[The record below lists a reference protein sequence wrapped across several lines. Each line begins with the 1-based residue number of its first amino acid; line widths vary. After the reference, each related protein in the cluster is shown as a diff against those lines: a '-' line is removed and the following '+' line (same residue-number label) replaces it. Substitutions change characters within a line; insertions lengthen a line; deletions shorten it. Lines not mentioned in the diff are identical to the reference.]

1 MVFMQQFPKEE
12 AKVNHSLST
21 QHSALSTAGES
32 ALSMTHHPSPITHH
46 SVLSTHPVTRRRFL
60 QASSVAGL
68 ASLKTGCA
76 ERKPAWKKGGYRKP
90 EQSRVAILKAASY
103 DRDLTSV
110 ILDGIKSFRLD
121 VMGKRVLLKP
131 NLVEYERDTV
141 INTHPAVIG
150 AAIEAFLKLGAKE
163 VKVGE
168 GPGHRRDTDGLLL
181 ASGLYPFLRDTKT
194 QFVDLNLDDIR
205 RVPLHSDF
213 MGIDSLYFADTV
225 LQADLLVSM
234 PKLKTHHWAGM
245 TLSMKNLFGIVPGI
259 KYGWPKNFL
268 HWHGIHESIVDIN
281 STIRS
286 HFAIVDGIIGM
297 EGNGPIQGTP
307 KPVGVLVFGDD
318 PVAVDAT
325 CMRVSGLNPE
335 KIEYLRKA
343 GEFLGNLGETGIQQI
358 GESLRAVVAPFEVI
372 LAFGYLKY

>member
-1 MVFMQQFPKEE
+1 MNYPF
-12 AKVNHSLST
+12 ST
-21 QHSALSTAGES
+21 QRSELTTRREEFS
-32 ALSMTHHPSPITHH
+32 
-46 SVLSTHPVTRRRFL
+46 RRRFL
-60 QASSVAGL
+60 KAASTLGVVSLAGCE
-68 ASLKTGCA
+68 KRQPT
-76 ERKPAWKKGGYRKP
+76 WKQGGYRKP
-90 EQSRVAILKAASY
+90 DQSHVAILKAASY

-121 VMGKRVLLKP
+121 VVGRRVLLKP

-141 INTHPAVIG
+141 INTNPAVIG

-181 ASGLYPFLRDTKT
+181 ASGLYPFLKDTKT

-205 RVPLHSDF
+205 RMPLQSDF
-213 MGIDSLYFADTV
+213 MGISSLYFAETV
-225 LQADLLVSM
+225 LQSDLLVSM

-245 TLSMKNLFGIVPGI
+245 TLSMKNLFGIVPGV

-286 HFAIVDGIIGM
+286 HFSIVDGIVGM

-325 CMRVSGLNPE
+325 CARVVGLKPE
-335 KIEYLRKA
+335 RIDYLKSA
-343 GEFLGNLGETGIQQI
+343 SAFLGNLDPADIRQLGEQV
-358 GESLRAVVAPFEVI
+358 SLVVQPFEVI
-372 LAFGYLKY
+372 ESFRHLKI

>member
-1 MVFMQQFPKEE
+1 MNRDP
-12 AKVNHSLST
+12 ARLST
-21 QHSALSTAGES
+21 EVDVNLNTRSQGLS
-32 ALSMTHHPSPITHH
+32 
-46 SVLSTHPVTRRRFL
+46 RRRFL
-60 QASSVAGL
+60 KATSTLGVV
-68 ASLKTGCA
+68 SLVGCA
-76 ERKPAWKKGGYRKP
+76 KRQPTWKQGGYRKP
-90 EQSRVAILKAASY
+90 DQSRVAILKASSY

-121 VMGKRVLLKP
+121 VVGRRVLLKP

-181 ASGLYPFLRDTKT
+181 ASGLYPFLKDTKT

-205 RVPLHSDF
+205 RVPLESDF

-225 LQADLLVSM
+225 LEADLLVSM

-245 TLSMKNLFGIVPGI
+245 TLSMKNLFGIVPGM

-268 HWHGIHESIVDIN
+268 HWHGINESIVDIN

-286 HFAIVDGIIGM
+286 HFSIVDGIVGM

-307 KPVGVLVFGDD
+307 KPVGVLVFGND

-325 CMRVSGLNPE
+325 CARVVGLNPE
-335 KIEYLRKA
+335 RVDYLMKA
-343 GEFLGNLGETGIQQI
+343 SAFLGNLEATRIHQLGEALFQ
-358 GESLRAVVAPFEVI
+358 VPAPFEVI
-372 LAFGYLKY
+372 ESFRYLRS

>member
-1 MVFMQQFPKEE
+1 MGV
-12 AKVNHSLST
+12 
-21 QHSALSTAGES
+21 
-32 ALSMTHHPSPITHH
+32 
-46 SVLSTHPVTRRRFL
+46 
-60 QASSVAGL
+60 
-68 ASLKTGCA
+68 ASLAASCA
-76 ERKPAWKKGGYRKP
+76 DRKPSWQKGAYRRP
-90 EQSRVAILKAASY
+90 GRSRVAILKAAGY

-110 ILDGIKSFRLD
+110 ILDGIKSCGLE
-121 VMGKRVLLKP
+121 VPGKRVLLKP
-131 NLVEYERDTV
+131 NLVEYELDTV

-181 ASGLYPFLRDTKT
+181 ASGLYPFLKDTKT

-205 RVPLHSDF
+205 CVPLQSSF
-213 MGIDSLYFADTV
+213 MGIDSLYFAETV
-225 LQADLLVSM
+225 LQSDLLVSM

-268 HWHGIHESIVDIN
+268 HWHGINESIVDIN

-286 HFAIVDGIIGM
+286 HFAIVDGIVGM

-318 PVAVDAT
+318 LVAVDAT
-325 CMRVSGLNPE
+325 CARVVGLNPE
-335 KIEYLRKA
+335 RIDYLTKA
-343 GEFLGNLGETGIQQI
+343 SAFLGNLDATRIQQV
-358 GESLRAVVAPFEVI
+358 GEALFQLPASFQVNESFR
-372 LAFGYLKY
+372 YLKS

>member
-1 MVFMQQFPKEE
+1 MSCDPASRFSTEVE
-12 AKVNHSLST
+12 ANYPLNTEGSAPST
-21 QHSALSTAGES
+21 RIQEVS
-32 ALSMTHHPSPITHH
+32 
-46 SVLSTHPVTRRRFL
+46 RRRFL
-60 QASSVAGL
+60 QAASVVGA
-68 ASLKTGCA
+68 ASFVGCS
-76 ERKPAWKKGGYRKP
+76 ERKPTWKQGGYRKP
-90 EQSRVAILKAASY
+90 GQSRVAILKAASY

-121 VMGKRVLLKP
+121 VVGKRVLLKP

-181 ASGLYPFLRDTKT
+181 ASGLYPFLKDTKT

-205 RVPLHSDF
+205 RMPLQSDF
-213 MGIDSLYFADTV
+213 MGIDSLYFADAV
-225 LQADLLVSM
+225 LEADLLVSM

-245 TLSMKNLFGIVPGI
+245 TLSMKNLFGIVPGV

-268 HWHGIHESIVDIN
+268 HWHGINESIVDIN

-286 HFAIVDGIIGM
+286 HFSIVDGIVGM

-325 CMRVSGLNPE
+325 CARVAGLNPE
-335 KIEYLRKA
+335 KIGYIQTA
-343 GEFLGNLGETGIQQI
+343 AAFLGNLHEDSIIQSGEILAGVRS
-358 GESLRAVVAPFEVI
+358 EFEVVKS
-372 LAFGYLKY
+372 FEYLKS

>member
-1 MVFMQQFPKEE
+1 MSCDP
-12 AKVNHSLST
+12 ARLST
-21 QHSALSTAGES
+21 EVDVNYLNTQGSALSARSQG
-32 ALSMTHHPSPITHH
+32 LS
-46 SVLSTHPVTRRRFL
+46 RRRFL
-60 QASSVAGL
+60 KATSTLGVV
-68 ASLKTGCA
+68 SLVGCA
-76 ERKPAWKKGGYRKP
+76 KRQPTWKQGGYRKP
-90 EQSRVAILKAASY
+90 DQSRVAILKAASY

-121 VMGKRVLLKP
+121 VVGRRVLLKP

-181 ASGLYPFLRDTKT
+181 ASGLYPFLKDTKT

-205 RVPLHSDF
+205 RVPLQSDF

-245 TLSMKNLFGIVPGI
+245 TLSMKNLFGIVPGM

-268 HWHGIHESIVDIN
+268 HWHGINESIVDIN

-286 HFAIVDGIIGM
+286 HFSIVDGIVGM

-325 CMRVSGLNPE
+325 CARVVGLKPE
-335 KIEYLRKA
+335 RIDYLKSA
-343 GEFLGNLGETGIQQI
+343 GAFLGNLDPGGIRQLGERVSG
-358 GESLRAVVAPFEVI
+358 VVQPFEVI
-372 LAFGYLKY
+372 ESFRHLRI

>member
-1 MVFMQQFPKEE
+1 MNYPL
-12 AKVNHSLST
+12 NT
-21 QHSALSTAGES
+21 QHSTLSSRSQE
-32 ALSMTHHPSPITHH
+32 LS
-46 SVLSTHPVTRRRFL
+46 RRRFL
-60 QASSVAGL
+60 KAASTLGVV
-68 ASLKTGCA
+68 SLSSCT
-76 ERKPAWKKGGYRKP
+76 ERKPTWKTGGYRKP
-90 EQSRVAILKAASY
+90 NQSRAAILKAASY
-103 DRDLTSV
+103 DRDLTNI

-121 VMGKRVLLKP
+121 VVGKRVLLKP

-150 AAIEAFLKLGAKE
+150 AAVEAFLKLGAKE

-181 ASGLYPFLRDTKT
+181 ASGLYPFLKDTKT
-194 QFVDLNLDDIR
+194 QFVDLNLDDIHR
-205 RVPLHSDF
+205 MPLQSDF

-225 LQADLLVSM
+225 LQSDLLVSM

-245 TLSMKNLFGIVPGI
+245 TLSMKNLFGIVPGV

-268 HWHGIHESIVDIN
+268 HWHGINESIVDIN

-286 HFAIVDGIIGM
+286 HFSIVDGIVGM

-307 KPVGVLVFGDD
+307 KQVGVLVFGDD

-325 CMRVSGLNPE
+325 CVRVVGLNPE
-335 KIEYLRKA
+335 KVEYLRKA
-343 GEFLGNLGETGIQQI
+343 GDFLGNLEETHIQQI
-358 GESLRAVVAPFEVI
+358 GEPLLSVVAPFQVI
-372 LAFGYLKY
+372 QPFAQLKS

>member
-1 MVFMQQFPKEE
+1 MSYPF
-12 AKVNHSLST
+12 ST
-21 QHSALSTAGES
+21 QHSELSTRSEEFS
-32 ALSMTHHPSPITHH
+32 
-46 SVLSTHPVTRRRFL
+46 RRRFL
-60 QASSVAGL
+60 KAASTLGVVSLAGCEQRQP
-68 ASLKTGCA
+68 T
-76 ERKPAWKKGGYRKP
+76 WKEGGYRKSD
-90 EQSRVAILKAASY
+90 QSHVAILKAASY
-103 DRDLTSV
+103 DGDLTSV

-121 VMGKRVLLKP
+121 VVGKRVLLKP

-141 INTHPAVIG
+141 INTNPAVIG

-181 ASGLYPFLRDTKT
+181 ASGLYPFLKDTKT

-205 RVPLHSDF
+205 RMPLQSDF
-213 MGIDSLYFADTV
+213 MGISSLYFAETV
-225 LQADLLVSM
+225 LQSDLLVSM

-245 TLSMKNLFGIVPGI
+245 TLSMKNMFGIVPGV

-286 HFAIVDGIIGM
+286 HFSIVDGIVGM

-325 CMRVSGLNPE
+325 CARVVGLKPE
-335 KIEYLRKA
+335 RIDYLKSA
-343 GEFLGNLGETGIQQI
+343 GAFLGNLDLAGIRQLGERL
-358 GESLRAVVAPFEVI
+358 SLVVQPFEVI
-372 LAFGYLKY
+372 ESFRHLKI

>member
-1 MVFMQQFPKEE
+1 MESSPKIGIHATVPREE
-12 AKVNHSLST
+12 VEVNHPSST
-21 QHSALSTAGES
+21 QNLALSAGKP
-32 ALSMTHHPSPITHH
+32 ALSPPDHQ
-46 SVLSTHPVTRRRFL
+46 LNRRRFL
-60 QASSVAGL
+60 TAASALGFV
-68 ASLKTGCA
+68 SLSSCA
-76 ERKPAWKKGGYRKP
+76 ERKPTWKKGGYRKP
-90 EQSRVAILKAASY
+90 NQSQVAILKAASY
-103 DRDLTSV
+103 DRDLTSI

-121 VMGKRVLLKP
+121 VVGKRVLLKP

-181 ASGLYPFLRDTKT
+181 ASGLYPFLKDTKT

-205 RVPLHSDF
+205 RMPLQSDF

-225 LQADLLVSM
+225 LQSDLLVSM

-245 TLSMKNLFGIVPGI
+245 TLSMKNLFGIVPGV

-268 HWHGIHESIVDIN
+268 HWHGINESIVDIN

-286 HFAIVDGIIGM
+286 HFSIVDGIVGM

-318 PVAVDAT
+318 PVAADAT
-325 CMRVSGLNPE
+325 CARIVGLNPE

-343 GEFLGNLGETGIQQI
+343 GEFLGNLEETHIRQMGEPLP
-358 GESLRAVVAPFEVI
+358 SVAVPFEVTQP
-372 LAFGYLKY
+372 FGRLKS